1 MCSNDT
7 TQPRSGVPAITRRA
21 LPVQDRAALQP
32 EEPPVPDWYASD
44 ERAFADHVL
53 AVLNRVIQPAGRP
66 GIIAVDGRSGSG
78 KTTVTSRLTSVVPDA
93 QVLHIDDLDW
103 NEPLF
108 QWDHLLVAALTELRR
123 NGSLDL
129 RPPAWQRQGREG
141 SITITAGAPL
151 VIVEGTGSG
160 MRAVADL
167 VDIHIWMQTDDE
179 VAERRGIARDID
191 EGTNGDEQ
199 ESVEFWHWWARSE
212 RPFFAADRPW
222 ERARF
227 IVSGQALPGLADDE
241 IAWAEGPLARS

>member
-1 MCSNDT
+1 M
-7 TQPRSGVPAITRRA
+7 
-21 LPVQDRAALQP
+21 
-32 EEPPVPDWYASD
+32 
-44 ERAFADHVL
+44 
-53 AVLNRVIQPAGRP
+53 
-66 GIIAVDGRSGSG
+66 DGRSGSG

-129 RPPAWQRQGREG
+129 RPPAWQRHGREG

-199 ESVEFWHWWARSE
+199 ESVEFWHWWMRSE

>member
-1 MCSNDT
+1 MCSNDA

-108 QWDHLLVAALTELRR
+108 QWDRLLVAALTGLRR
-123 NGSLDL
+123 DGALDMT
-129 RPPAWQRQGREG
+129 PPAWPLHGRAG
-141 SITITAGAPL
+141 SIVIPAGAPL

-167 VDIHIWMQTDDE
+167 VDVHIWMQTDDD
-179 VAERRGIARDID
+179 VAERRGIARDTRD
-191 EGTNGDEQ
+191 GTNGDAE
-199 ESVEFWHWWARSE
+199 ESVRFWHWWMSGE

-227 IVSGQALPGLADDE
+227 IVSGQALPGLADGE
-241 IAWAEGPLARS
+241 IAWADGPLTR